1 MKNKHKWLKYSI
13 INLIVGIILCASELI
28 AKSGVGFIPFGSN
41 AESMSKITLGG
52 NVLVTIFPVLQA
64 GGDVFT
70 DMSFEVHMNLLALI
84 IMFLLRFIVIIP
96 IVNFLEARKKNDLD
110 YREYFNEDKFS

>member
-1 MKNKHKWLKYSI
+1 MKEEYGPFNEPAAGGEGYRDY
-13 INLIVGIILCASELI
+13 NILD
-28 AKSGVGFIPFGSN
+28 
-41 AESMSKITLGG
+41 KIFY
-52 NVLVTIFPVLQA
+52 NQA

-96 IVNFLEARKKNDLD
+96 IVNFIEAKKKNDLD